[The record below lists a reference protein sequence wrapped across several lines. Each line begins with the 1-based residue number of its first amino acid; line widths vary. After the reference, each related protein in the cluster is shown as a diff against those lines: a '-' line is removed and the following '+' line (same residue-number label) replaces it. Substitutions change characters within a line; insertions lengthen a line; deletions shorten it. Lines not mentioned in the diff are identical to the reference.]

1 MKSKEKE
8 SIRNMGDN
16 ELSAMVNDIERELF
30 DLKFNKKISPLD
42 NPIKI
47 RLLRRKVAFIKTIL
61 SERKNKTVNL
71 SKE

>member
-8 SIRNMGDN
+8 SIKNMGDN
-16 ELSAMVNDIERELF
+16 ELTAMVGYIEKELF
-30 DLKFNKKISPLD
+30 ELRFNKKISPLD
-42 NPIKI
+42 NPLKI
-47 RLLRRKVAFIKTIL
+47 RILGRKLAFIKTIL